1 MSMLSRSNTVNFID
15 YGFVDQERWQ
25 LKILNFVTFVKIYYL
40 SNSLIISDAQQ
51 TIQEISLWMKEITVK
66 PP

>member
-1 MSMLSRSNTVNFID
+1 MLSRSNTVNFID